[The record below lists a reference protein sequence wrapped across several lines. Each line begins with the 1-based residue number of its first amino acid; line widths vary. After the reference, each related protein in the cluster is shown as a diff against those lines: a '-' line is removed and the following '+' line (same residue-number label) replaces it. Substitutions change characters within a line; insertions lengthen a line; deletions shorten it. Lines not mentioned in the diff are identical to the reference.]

1 VRTAIARNSPALF
14 TVSTLTLI
22 AASALI
28 MHSALFRAAP
38 HVAAW
43 GVTFD
48 LAISIPLLYWFLIVR
63 SGKAPAVTIVPVCIV
78 GILLATALVPRAQQ
92 QFLGQLKLVVIPA
105 AELLAVVTLVRQGN
119 RVKTILGSELAM
131 FYYAIFGWRKKP
143 AAVQGHAFTLH
154 ERSGWGTVVACILVL
169 IAAEGIGMHLLLGI
183 WSKTAAWF
191 WTALDLWAVVWLLG
205 DYQALRLRPSS
216 IDGNALHIR
225 YGVRWN
231 VTVPLASI
239 SSVEEVHDESAWKR
253 KDVLK
258 VAILE
263 EPHWL
268 IRFDEPVIAQGLAGF
283 TKEIRA
289 IALLPDDDETISV
302 LQRAIDRRRLCDTR
316 AARP

>member
-1 VRTAIARNSPALF
+1 MRTAIVRNSPALF
-14 TVSTLTLI
+14 T
-22 AASALI
+22 
-28 MHSALFRAAP
+28 
-38 HVAAW
+38 
-43 GVTFD
+43 
-48 LAISIPLLYWFLIVR
+48 
-63 SGKAPAVTIVPVCIV
+63 
-78 GILLATALVPRAQQ
+78 
-92 QFLGQLKLVVIPA
+92 
-105 AELLAVVTLVRQGN
+105 
-119 RVKTILGSELAM
+119 ELAM

-183 WSKTAAWF
+183 WSKTAAWI
-191 WTALDLWAVVWLLG
+191 WTALDLWAVAWLLG
-205 DYQALRLRPSS
+205 DYQALRLRPSF
-216 IDGNALHIR
+216 IDGDALHIR

-253 KDVLK
+253 RDVLK

-263 EPHWL
+263 EPRWL

-289 IALLPDDDETISV
+289 IALLPDDDQTISV
-302 LQRAIDRRRLCDTR
+302 LQRALDRRRLCDTR